1 MGSVPAPAGKGPGKD
16 YRQFRET
23 ARGARPITTARRVGC
38 VLPLLLLLLY
48 PPACGYRLQG
58 RPDSHFADPGIR
70 VDLRPF
76 KNESLV
82 VDGGAFL
89 ASRLREEMRRNGF
102 RGRFERSMADYLVEG
117 SVEGIQEQVTTRG
130 EGDFGLE
137 YRMTVLVSIRV
148 VEITRGRLLWKEDG
162 LTDSESYYAGS
173 DFQYTES
180 NRRIA
185 FEEICRRLARDI
197 SQTLREVL

>member
-1 MGSVPAPAGKGPGKD
+1 MSSVLTPTGKGPGKD
-16 YRQFRET
+16 YRPFRET
-23 ARGARPITTARRVGC
+23 ARGARFLSTARRGAC
-38 VLPLLLLLLY
+38 VLSLLLLLY
-48 PPACGYRLQG
+48 PSACGYRLQG
-58 RPDSHFADPGIR
+58 RTDSQFADPGIR

-76 KNESLV
+76 KNDSLIP
-82 VDGGAFL
+82 DGGAYL
-89 ASRLREEMRRNGF
+89 ASRLREEMHKNGF

-117 SVEGIQEQVTTRG
+117 GVGEIQVGVISRG

-162 LTDSESYYAGS
+162 LTDTESFYAGS

-185 FEEICRRLARDI
+185 FEEICRRLARRI
-197 SQTLREVL
+197 GQTLMEVL

>member
-1 MGSVPAPAGKGPGKD
+1 MGSVLTPPGKGPGKD
-16 YRQFRET
+16 SRPFRET
-23 ARGARPITTARRVGC
+23 ARGVRLFSTARRVAC
-38 VLPLLLLLLY
+38 VLSLFLLLY

-76 KNESLV
+76 VNESLV
-82 VDGGAFL
+82 PDGGAYL
-89 ASRLREEMRRNGF
+89 ASRLREEMRRIGF

-117 SVEGIQEQVTTRG
+117 RVGEIQVDVLSQG
-130 EGDFGLE
+130 EDDFALE
-137 YRMTVLVSIRV
+137 YRMTISVNIRV

-162 LTDSESYYAGS
+162 LTDAASFYAGP

-180 NRRIA
+180 NRRVA
-185 FEEICRRLARDI
+185 FEEICRRLARRI
-197 SQTLREVL
+197 GQSLREIL